1 MSDRDAWTQ
10 WAKTHDTVSGAK
22 LTVNTRP
29 STNKYQA
36 RAIRVDGILF
46 DSQREAARYQELK
59 LLVVAGL
66 ITDLEIHPGFPLQV
80 MALHEPGPPWTIHT
94 VGMFH
99 ADFRYRNLR
108 TDNVIV
114 EDVKSKPTKTEAYQL
129 RKKIVEAVHG
139 VTIVE
144 IL

>member
-10 WAKTHDTVSGAK
+10 WNTTRTAGATVH
-22 LTVNTRP
+22 TRP

-36 RAIRVDGILF
+36 RAVRVDGILF

-59 LLVVAGL
+59 LLVAAGL
-66 ITDLEIHPGFPLQV
+66 IGELEVHPGFPLQV
-80 MALHEPGPPWTIHT
+80 MALSEPGPPWTIHT

-108 TDNVIV
+108 TDAVIV
-114 EDVKSKPTKTEAYQL
+114 EDVKSKPTKTEAYKL

-144 IL
+144 IV